1 MKFSSVGPAAD
12 TDETGED
19 RCEVEVVHAA
29 EVAAAKSRVPPAL
42 RLDRAVEL
50 AALLANPTRLRILA
64 ALSPVE
70 TQPAPRLCVC
80 DLAVVVGATETQ
92 TSHQLRALRLA
103 GLVRQ
108 RREHRLV
115 YYTLADDAAVRGWI
129 DALG

>member
-1 MKFSSVGPAAD
+1 MKSSGARPAPDAG
-12 TDETGED
+12 EVGED

-29 EVAAAKSRVPPAL
+29 EVAAARTRIPTASK
-42 RLDRAVEL
+42 LDRAVEV

-64 ALSPVE
+64 ALSPGDA
-70 TQPAPRLCVC
+70 QPAPRLCVC

-92 TSHQLRALRLA
+92 TSHQLRSLRLA